1 MNYLPFANPPGL
13 AHSIVAGVFF
23 VWNATLSPS
32 VWSQDQPASPPG
44 TQIVQATPTD
54 EAVVTAD
61 SANWLEVKPTGANA
75 EFKMPVKP
83 RYVERMFSPIVNQP
97 PIKVRLHIGSFN
109 QKSSA
114 FVFGYH
120 DLQVTPPTQ
129 QDIDNTLDGA
139 IVGSIANVQ
148 GKPVSQQT
156 IRYGEHPGR
165 AFLYQYAQ
173 NNEIYQVSARVF
185 LVGTRQYQISALMK
199 ADGFDEKIA
208 ASFLDSFRILV
219 PEPESELETKSDT
232 ETESDT
238 DSKSESGKELKSESA
253 QPAEQSSESDSPP
266 ATPKKSGT

>member
-1 MNYLPFANPPGL
+1 MNYLPFAIRPGL
-13 AHSIVAGVFF
+13 SHSIIAGVFF
-23 VWNATLSPS
+23 VWNATLSPT
-32 VWSQDQPASPPG
+32 VWSQDQPASAPG
-44 TQIVQATPTD
+44 APTVQATPPD
-54 EAVVTAD
+54 EPVVTAD

-75 EFKMPVKP
+75 EFKMPNKP

-109 QKSSA
+109 QKSGA
-114 FVFGYH
+114 FVFSYH
-120 DLQVTPPTQ
+120 DLHVAPPTQ

-148 GKPVSQQT
+148 GKPVSQQA

-208 ASFLDSFRILV
+208 ASFLDGFRILV
-219 PEPESELETKSDT
+219 PKPESELETKSAT
-232 ETESDT
+232 EKESEAN
-238 DSKSESGKELKSESA
+238 SKSESGTEIKSESG
-253 QPAEQSSESDSPP
+253 QPADQGSEKDSLP
-266 ATPKKSGT
+266 ATPKKSST